1 MAITEKRLKLKI
13 RSDMMAGI
21 RQFNL
26 ITTGDHILIGLSG
39 GKDSL
44 ALLDFLGDAK
54 NRAGSKFKISAAH
67 IRMENIDY
75 ATDTKY
81 LEKKAMQVGIPLYIR
96 TGKFETDRNPKR
108 TPSFLCA
115 WNRRKILFNLAQEIG
130 CNKIALGHHQ
140 DDILHTALMNLT
152 FSGSFSTMPA
162 CLEMEK
168 FPITIIRPLC
178 RVKEEDLKIWAEIQD
193 YQPLKKICPYDKT
206 SNRTTIKKVFHELE
220 EVNPE
225 FRYSLWH
232 ALEKQNALTETK
244 FSEKV

>member
-1 MAITEKRLKLKI
+1 
-13 RSDMMAGI
+13 
-21 RQFNL
+21 
-26 ITTGDHILIGLSG
+26 
-39 GKDSL
+39 
-44 ALLDFLGDAK
+44 
-54 NRAGSKFKISAAH
+54 
-67 IRMENIDY
+67 
-75 ATDTKY
+75 
-81 LEKKAMQVGIPLYIR
+81 
-96 TGKFETDRNPKR
+96 
-108 TPSFLCA
+108 
-115 WNRRKILFNLAQEIG
+115 
-130 CNKIALGHHQ
+130 
-140 DDILHTALMNLT
+140 MNLT

-206 SNRTTIKKVFHELE
+206 SNRTTIKKVFHKLE

-244 FSEKV
+244 SSEKV

>member
-1 MAITEKRLKLKI
+1 
-13 RSDMMAGI
+13 
-21 RQFNL
+21 
-26 ITTGDHILIGLSG
+26 
-39 GKDSL
+39 
-44 ALLDFLGDAK
+44 
-54 NRAGSKFKISAAH
+54 
-67 IRMENIDY
+67 
-75 ATDTKY
+75 
-81 LEKKAMQVGIPLYIR
+81 
-96 TGKFETDRNPKR
+96 
-108 TPSFLCA
+108 
-115 WNRRKILFNLAQEIG
+115 
-130 CNKIALGHHQ
+130 
-140 DDILHTALMNLT
+140 
-152 FSGSFSTMPA
+152 
-162 CLEMEK
+162 MEK